1 MNEPREFY
9 LVKYGDID
17 TVDRLLAKGIFFYCC
32 WKYWHSPVNHAK
44 SLATVAAYHM
54 YLECASG
61 AVDPDWK
68 LEEKK
73 IMSFRQWKLRQ
84 SEQACQYRPRQR
96 KYPGDEMCR
105 DATTENR
112 KRRKS
117 PSASGGDQYIVQADI
132 LAARSS
138 AGAGRLCSHDFQEL
152 RKHMNSV
159 ERKGGTKTKGTRP
172 SKCAACGKDTYF
184 MCMLCDK
191 PVCFRGSKGCETWD
205 CIMDLHDEECF
216 GLLRCDATV
225 AKNWKKPSAR
235 QRLRHADYVQNIMN

>member
-1 MNEPREFY
+1 MGGERHCGGQSAGHRVISARSTDFRVSLTILRT
-9 LVKYGDID
+9 LVSAFRSID
-17 TVDRLLAKGIFFYCC
+17 G
-32 WKYWHSPVNHAK
+32 
-44 SLATVAAYHM
+44 
-54 YLECASG
+54 
-61 AVDPDWK
+61 
-68 LEEKK
+68 
-73 IMSFRQWKLRQ
+73 KLRQ

-205 CIMDLHDEECF
+205 CIIMDLHDEECF
-216 GLLRCDATV
+216 GLLLRCDATV

>member
-1 MNEPREFY
+1 MRCVGMRRQKIVRGESLRRRRVGISTLSRLTFLQQGAA
-9 LVKYGDID
+9 LV
-17 TVDRLLAKGIFFYCC
+17 L
-32 WKYWHSPVNHAK
+32 
-44 SLATVAAYHM
+44 VAF
-54 YLECASG
+54 
-61 AVDPDWK
+61 VV
-68 LEEKK
+68 
-73 IMSFRQWKLRQ
+73 
-84 SEQACQYRPRQR
+84 
-96 KYPGDEMCR
+96 
-105 DATTENR
+105 TTF
-112 KRRKS
+112 S
-117 PSASGGDQYIVQADI
+117 
-132 LAARSS
+132 
-138 AGAGRLCSHDFQEL
+138 QEL